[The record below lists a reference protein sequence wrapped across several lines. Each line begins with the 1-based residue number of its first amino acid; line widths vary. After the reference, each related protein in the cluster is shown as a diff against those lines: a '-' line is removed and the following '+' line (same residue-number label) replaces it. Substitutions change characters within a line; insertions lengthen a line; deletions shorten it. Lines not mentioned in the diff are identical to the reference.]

1 MKALYIKAVA
11 GLTLAAS
18 LASCGDKFLE
28 SDIYGAIDSDLAL
41 NSATNIGYAL
51 NGTYYNLELYY
62 FAGTEST
69 IFGDLASDVTYW
81 NQKSQHFNEIYSFNP
96 VETSGMLSDIWQYG
110 YKVVD
115 NSTRVILGAQTLYN
129 SVSEEDK
136 AELDRCMAEAY
147 ALRAYSYLNLAN
159 IFCHQV
165 KVAGND
171 FSSTPGLVLV
181 KTPVGANDKVSRSTL
196 GETFAEIENDLN
208 ESLKHF
214 DAAGYDAEMLVY
226 FSPAAVKALQART
239 YLYEEKW
246 QQAIDAANEALS
258 LKGINSLVTE
268 PSAYKALYA
277 NSTSNVESF
286 FALAIDQQTNWS
298 ANSSGTLWSTYG
310 YSPSPWLQSIMADDD
325 CRRAVW
331 GWDNSSTPAT
341 PIFNGGKFLGTSGN
355 SAYGTCY
362 LLNAPEMFLI
372 KAEAYAQ
379 LGKMAESATNLLTVA
394 KRNPAITSTDD
405 LPADK
410 AGLLAFVKDE
420 RARELF
426 QEGHRL
432 FDLRRWGQKVNV
444 EASQAPNINW
454 MVTDYNISDCVFP
467 IPAAEINTKA
477 GVSQNEGW
485 QATFPSI

>member
-11 GLTLAAS
+11 GLALATS

-28 SDIYGAIDSDLAL
+28 SDIYGAIDSELAL
-41 NSATNIGYAL
+41 NSVTNIGYAF
-51 NGTYYNLELYY
+51 NGTYYNLQYYY
-62 FAGTEST
+62 FAGTEAT
-69 IFGDLASDVTYW
+69 AFGDLASDVTYW
-81 NQKSQHFNEIYSFNP
+81 NQKTQHFDEIYSFSP
-96 VETSGMLSDIWQYG
+96 VDTSTILEDIWQYG

-115 NSTRVILGAQTLYN
+115 NSTRVILGAQQLYDGA
-129 SVSEEDK
+129 SEEEQG
-136 AELDRCMAEAY
+136 ELDRYMAEAY
-147 ALRAYSYLNLAN
+147 ALRAYSYLVMTN

-171 FSSTPGLVLV
+171 FSSSPGLVIV
-181 KTPVGANDKVSRSTL
+181 KNPVSANDKVSRSTL
-196 GETFAEIENDLN
+196 GETYAEIENDLN
-208 ESLKHF
+208 ESMKHF
-214 DAAGYDAEMLVY
+214 EAAGYDAESLVY

-258 LKGINSLVTE
+258 LKGISSLVVD
-268 PSAYKALYA
+268 PAGYKALYA
-277 NSTSNVESF
+277 NSTSNYESF
-286 FALAIDQQTNWS
+286 FALSINQQDNFS
-298 ANSSGTLWSTYG
+298 AKSSGTLWSTYS
-310 YSPSPWLQSIMADDD
+310 YSPSPWLQSVMADDD

-331 GWDNSSTPAT
+331 GWSVDSTPTT
-341 PIFNGGKFLGTSGN
+341 PVFNGGKFLGTSGN
-355 SAYGTCY
+355 AAYGTCY

-379 LGKMAESATNLLTVA
+379 LGNVSDAATNLLTVA
-394 KRNPAITSTDD
+394 KRNPAIAAVED

-410 AGLLAFVKDE
+410 AGLLSFVKDE

-432 FDLRRWGQKVNV
+432 YDLRRWGQKVNV
-444 EASQAPNINW
+444 EASQAPAINW

-467 IPAAEINTKA
+467 IPAGEINTKA
-477 GVSQNEGW
+477 GVEQNAGW